1 MSVIESHIGGRRAA
15 ARDAAETRKKILL
28 AGLAVVLLAVLAF
41 ELPKIMK
48 RSSSPSSTASTSV
61 VTTAN
66 PAVPVV
72 GGSTQLTAA
81 EAKRLRVIRQLD
93 AKDPFVPLIHESTTT
108 SSSSSSSA
116 STPAATQPSLH
127 FTPSATTSAGPAA
140 TKPVVTKP
148 GHVKPTAAVIWTNGH
163 RQVIGLGQTF
173 KIGDVPFRLVAVTPK
188 AVRLEI
194 VGGAFMGGKQAI
206 RVRKGHP
213 LKLANN
219 ATGVQYRLLFAR
231 GTTEAPTATQPA
243 TQPAAPAQPS
253 STQPSD
259 STSSTESTN
268 ANAATGS

>member
-1 MSVIESHIGGRRAA
+1 MSVIETHIGGRRAA

-61 VTTAN
+61 VTTAT
-66 PAVPVV
+66 PAVPVA
-72 GGSTQLTAA
+72 GSTQLTAA
-81 EAKRLRVIRQLD
+81 EAKRVRVIRRLD

-108 SSSSSSSA
+108 SSPA
-116 STPAATQPSLH
+116 STPTPTSTRPSLRFTPAATAP
-127 FTPSATTSAGPAA
+127 AAPAA
-140 TKPVVTKP
+140 TTPV
-148 GHVKPTAAVIWTNGH
+148 HVKPAAPTAAVIWTNGH

-194 VGGAFMGGKQAI
+194 VGGAFTGGKQAI

>member
-1 MSVIESHIGGRRAA
+1 MTVIETHIGGRRAA
-15 ARDAAETRKKILL
+15 APDAAETRKKILL
-28 AGLAVVLLAVLAF
+28 ACLAVVLLAVLAF

-48 RSSSPSSTASTSV
+48 RSSSSSSTASTSV
-61 VTTAN
+61 VTTAT
-66 PAVPVV
+66 PAVPVD
-72 GGSTQLTAA
+72 GSMQLTAA
-81 EAKRLRVIRQLD
+81 EAKRVRVIRRLD

-108 SSSSSSSA
+108 SSSSSASV
-116 STPAATQPSLH
+116 STPASTQPSLH
-127 FTPSATTSAGPAA
+127 FTPSATASAATAA

-148 GHVKPTAAVIWTNGH
+148 GHVKPTAAVIWTNGQ
-163 RQVIGLGQTF
+163 RRVIGLGQTF
-173 KIGDVPFRLVAVTPK
+173 KIGEVPFRLVAVTPK
-188 AVRLEI
+188 VVRLEI
-194 VGGAFMGGKQAI
+194 LGGAFTGGKQAI

-243 TQPAAPAQPS
+243 TQPAAQAQQS

-259 STSSTESTN
+259 STSSTESTL

>member
-1 MSVIESHIGGRRAA
+1 MSVIETHIGGRRAA
-15 ARDAAETRKKILL
+15 AREAAETRKKILL

-93 AKDPFVPLIHESTTT
+93 AKDPFVPLIHESTST
-108 SSSSSSSA
+108 SSSSPA
-116 STPAATQPSLH
+116 STPAPTQPSFR
-127 FTPSATTSAGPAA
+127 FTPSAAASAAA
-140 TKPVVTKP
+140 SKPGVTKPV
-148 GHVKPTAAVIWTNGH
+148 HVKPAAPSAAVIWTNGH

-173 KIGDVPFRLVAVTPK
+173 KIGDVAFRLVAVTRK

-194 VGGAFMGGKQAI
+194 VGGAFESGKQAI

-213 LKLANN
+213 LKLGNT

-243 TQPAAPAQPS
+243 TQPNAQVQPS

-259 STSSTESTN
+259 SSSSTESTN
-268 ANAATGS
+268 ANAAPGS